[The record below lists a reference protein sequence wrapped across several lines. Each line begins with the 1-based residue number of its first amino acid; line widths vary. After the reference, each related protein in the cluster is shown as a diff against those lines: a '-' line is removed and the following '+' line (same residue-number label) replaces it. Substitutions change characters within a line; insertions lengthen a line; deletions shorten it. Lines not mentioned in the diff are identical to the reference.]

1 MALLPARSSRYRHV
15 MKREVPV
22 RTRPRLVMVGV
33 AAMVFAM
40 FGLVCAGTTLWEMR
54 THGHSP
60 LRIVV
65 YCLFVWSAG
74 WALLTPVVAWLGR
87 RAPVIPFSGRALAL
101 HFAAALAVSSLH
113 HVWWT
118 ALQVAMQPYD
128 SMGIQT
134 FARGLTQNLVDR
146 GFLEGTIYFAVL
158 GVTYAVDYQRKL
170 REREL
175 AQIKL
180 EASLSQAKLTALEL
194 QLQPHFL
201 FNTLHAI
208 GGLVR
213 QDRKVEAV
221 EMINGLG
228 DLLRYSLD
236 NAGKPTVPL
245 EQELAIAERYLEIQR
260 ARFSDRMTVTIDAT
274 PAARRLHLPAMLLQP
289 LLENAV
295 RHGIERATSA
305 STISV
310 TAREVD
316 GRLSLEVFNTGELGA
331 VEAGI
336 GIANTRARLEQIYG
350 SRHEL
355 ELRGEPDGVVAAL
368 VIPARAA

>member
-1 MALLPARSSRYRHV
+1 MR
-15 MKREVPV
+15 KRPK
-22 RTRPRLVMVGV
+22 LVMVWV
-33 AAMVFAM
+33 AAVAFAM
-40 FGLVCAGTTLWEMR
+40 FGLICAGTTLWEMR

-65 YCLFVWSAG
+65 YCLVVWSVG
-74 WALLTPVVAWLGR
+74 WAALTPVVAWLGR
-87 RAPVIPFSGRALAL
+87 RAPVIPFSTSALAL
-101 HFAAALAVSSLH
+101 HFGAALGVAWVH

-118 ALQVAMQPYD
+118 AMQVAMKPYD
-128 SMGIQT
+128 GMGIQQ
-134 FARGLTQNLVDR
+134 FSDGLVQNLVDR
-146 GFLEGTIYFAVL
+146 GFLEGSLYFAVL

-170 REREL
+170 REREMM
-175 AQIKL
+175 QVKL

-213 QDRKVEAV
+213 QDRKAEAV

-236 NAGKPTVPL
+236 HAGKPTVTL
-245 EQELAIAERYLEIQR
+245 EQELVIAQRYLDIQR

-274 PAARRLHLPAMLLQP
+274 PNARRMHLPAMLLQP

-295 RHGIERATSA
+295 KHGIERASGA

-310 TAREVD
+310 TARDVD
-316 GRLSLEVFNTGELGA
+316 GKLALEVFNTGELRA
-331 VEAGI
+331 VESGI

-350 SRHEL
+350 TRHEL

-368 VIPARAA
+368 VIPSKAA

>member
-1 MALLPARSSRYRHV
+1 

-22 RTRPRLVMVGV
+22 RRRPRLVMVWV
-33 AAMVFAM
+33 AAIVFAV

-54 THGHSP
+54 THGHSG
-60 LRIVV
+60 LRIVA
-65 YCLFVWSAG
+65 YCLVVWSAG
-74 WALLTPVVAWLGR
+74 WAALTPIVAWLGR

-101 HFAAALAVSSLH
+101 HFGAALVLSWVH

-118 ALQVAMQPYD
+118 AMQVAIKPYD
-128 SMGIQT
+128 GMGIQR
-134 FARGLTQNLVDR
+134 FADGLTKDLIDR
-146 GFLEGTIYFAVL
+146 GFLEGAIYFAVL

-170 REREL
+170 REREVMQ
-175 AQIKL
+175 AKL

-213 QDRKVEAV
+213 QDRKTEAV

-245 EQELAIAERYLEIQR
+245 DQELAIAERYLDIQR

-295 RHGIERATSA
+295 RHGIERATGPG
-305 STISV
+305 TISV
-310 TAREVD
+310 TARDVD
-316 GRLSLEVFNTGELGA
+316 GRLALDVFNTGELGEI
-331 VEAGI
+331 EAGI
-336 GIANTRARLEQIYG
+336 GIANTRARLQQLYG
-350 SRHEL
+350 AHHEM
-355 ELRGEPDGVVAAL
+355 ELRGEPDGVVASL
-368 VIPARAA
+368 VIPNKAA